1 MKTFNVNTLHPVAC
15 FAIELIIGKEG
26 GYSDDKTDQGGKTNF
41 GISDARD
48 GQCDG
53 LIDINNDGQG
63 DIVVKNLTY
72 AQAAQI
78 YYNDYWL
85 KNCCEQL
92 HPALALTVFDCAVN
106 QGGSFARKALQRLA
120 KTTIDGIIGPKTIA
134 TVNAIAVLTL
144 LEKFNEARLKR
155 YRRIVKRN
163 KSQQK
168 YIKGWLNR
176 LRDIDERCVAIA
188 TFGFT
193 DEQP

>member
-1 MKTFNVNTLHPVAC
+1 MNIKTSQSAIKQSSTNIPPVALN
-15 FAIELIIGKEG
+15 AIDRVLKHEG
-26 GYSDDKTDQGGKTNF
+26 GYVNNPHDNGGETNF
-41 GISDARD
+41 GIAKRWYPD
-48 GQCDG
+48 
-53 LIDINNDGQG
+53 LDI
-63 DIVVKNLTY
+63 KKLTRE
-72 AQAAQI
+72 QAIAI
-78 YYNDYWL
+78 YYHDYWL

-92 HPALALTVFDCAVN
+92 PPALALTVFDCAVN

-144 LEKFNEARLKR
+144 LEKFNDARLKR
-155 YRRIVKRN
+155 YRRTVKRN
-163 KSQQK
+163 PSQQK